1 MICSKDSSQK
11 WGDEVFP
18 FSTGTIEVVTEITL
32 SFGRTKKKGN
42 DMDAKEFT
50 DVDGKKRMFEF
61 KSFPC
66 PTGFVYEATEIQN
79 GEPKGMRF
87 SVLGTENEA
96 EVWRYKLEERL
107 KKALKVKHIEYHK
120 ESHTWTTCDQIIRGQ
135 IRWDDETEGETP
147 LIVVDGKDLTWTEFG
162 KTIMTY
168 EGFQFV
174 MRFVDPSDDMYET
187 E

>member
-1 MICSKDSSQK
+1 MNKEKSQQMGFNVLRPEEKNRGRSLQWSSV
-11 WGDEVFP
+11 GEENLEA
-18 FSTGTIEVVTEITL
+18 SMNI
-32 SFGRTKKKGN
+32 
-42 DMDAKEFT
+42 KEFT
-50 DVDGKKRMFEF
+50 DVDGKKRVFEF

-87 SVLGTENEA
+87 SVLGTENKA

-107 KKALKVKHIEYHK
+107 KKALKVKHIEYHR
-120 ESHTWTTCDQIIRGQ
+120 ESHTWTTSDHIIRGQ
-135 IRWDDETEGETP
+135 IRWDHETEGETP
-147 LIVVDGKDLTWTEFG
+147 LIIVDGKGLTWTELG
-162 KTIMTY
+162 KTMMTH

-174 MRFVDPSDDMYET
+174 MKFVDPSDDMYEI